1 MQEAA
6 ALQGGDINKLKAA
19 HRQEV
24 DGLVKKYNAKYNQLL
39 TDKMAM
45 EDQMTEDHAAAM
57 RELEARL
64 RAEFAAASKYALP
77 PPTHTHTHTPK
88 MQPQRIRYPKT
99 RSPAEAAEA
108 ARWGQEW
115 AGDCC
120 S

>member
-45 EDQMTEDHAAAM
+45 EDQLTEDHAVAM

-64 RAEFAAASKYALP
+64 RAEFAAASKYTLVSHHLSMHIALWFFFSFDL
-77 PPTHTHTHTPK
+77 TV
-88 MQPQRIRYPKT
+88 
-99 RSPAEAAEA
+99 S
-108 ARWGQEW
+108 
-115 AGDCC
+115 